1 MPNDDYD
8 IKKYTDQECFD
19 ILNLNNPTDRELE
32 MKILNFMDKYET
44 KSPRLYDFFESM
56 YDRFFSNGDEEGEG
70 EGDAEVVEGFTADEI
85 RDKANAEPGK
95 QITWRDDT
103 TTTVKEV
110 KATNKNDVL
119 QVSQTDYVKDKYKL
133 NPVQRKTI
141 FKMISIDSQF
151 REDPTNTLSTS
162 FTMNL
167 SEAIENVISMKLYS
181 VQIPYTWYT
190 INESF
195 GSNFFYIKGNS
206 PGINNG
212 DHDIKVEIISGTYSS
227 AEFVTRI
234 RAKFNEF
241 KTIRNPENNYR
252 YRNDEFYDVYKT
264 ILDVSFGETTCS
276 YDTANSKFL
285 FEFDLKKK
293 FNETDY
299 QLYFPLW
306 SSPNFDDERK
316 SLTIPSFLGF
326 NHDSYYPYIAYSSL
340 KILKPIG
347 DPTELANSTIYTLN
361 STNNYFTIY
370 QYVGTPAFNLST
382 STIINE
388 IRIEIT
394 LDQGN
399 KTRNDL
405 LANLHANMQSNVYL
419 DSNYSGF
426 RRVNNPDGLH
436 SHFEISVKLSRKEIL
451 QTDNSKLA
459 IKFPS
464 EDGIAGFH
472 IWTGNDSCFVFANE
486 DIIELNEVVSET
498 ETLLTNYVIAD
509 NSAQIIIECVK
520 PNYDVVENRRTI
532 TVAGSVASGF
542 PDGYLLSNYIT
553 AVNNAIVTANNA
565 TKIQTLLDN
574 GEFNISTA
582 AANTKLFISDDYA
595 TFNFDITRVFT
606 QESFIVDLSS
616 CFLSKNP
623 FNFDA
628 SINNLTN
635 TDFSLNRAFSSAPNI
650 SINASNNKLVL
661 IPKTTGGP
669 FGNGFGNQNAGNIE
683 LFFTIRVYDSL
694 SSLIVGINNDF
705 INFVDAD
712 NYQIMSGSGI
722 SFANSVIT
730 LSLKINKVLTEAD
743 YRVKFQDNSIQN
755 SWHNYLFFDSSY
767 NLADH
772 LETSFADISGSTR
785 VYNNTIR
792 LTTLNNKLVFK
803 PYTNGVADADGAN
816 DIVFALPLNT
826 DNTRTYTREGL
837 IDAIQLLF
845 NANPL
850 TVGSVIRLITYPGSN
865 LQYTNIRMNINKTF
879 YSEDFKLVFYDPT
892 SFVYCNVGVA
902 AQNVTYDSTLG
913 WVLGFQSF
921 TEYILG
927 DFTQITDSSLFSEN
941 YRENVY
947 TDSVFRNSYNSI
959 SKKIAIRGNATLTT
973 TLYNYFLIVL
983 DDFIQNHVNA
993 GLITISSLEKDVALP
1008 SYASRIAFECDPV
1021 TGQKVAISASNKFNN
1036 NLNSRQLYAANQILQ
1051 DKRTKAKSYA
1061 IGPYMKDVFA
1071 LVPLKLNGMIT
1082 GQTFMENGGTLQ
1094 NQDRKYFGPVR
1105 IQKLSV
1111 KLMNDKGSVV
1121 SLNGSNWSFCVICEI
1136 LNQQDN

>member
-44 KSPRLYDFFESM
+44 KSPRLYEFFESM
-56 YDRFFSNGDEEGEG
+56 YDRFFSNDYEEG

-85 RDKANAEPGK
+85 RDKAKAAPGTL
-95 QITWRDDT
+95 ITLKDDT

-110 KATNKNDVL
+110 KATNKNDVV
-119 QVSQTDYVKDKYKL
+119 QVSQTDYVKDKYML

-151 REDPTNTLSTS
+151 REDPTNTLSTN

-190 INESF
+190 INDTF

-212 DHDIKVEIISGTYSS
+212 DHDIKVEINSGTYDSP
-227 AEFVTRI
+227 EFVSAI
-234 RAKFNEF
+234 QSKFNEF
-241 KTIRNPENNYR
+241 KSIRTNQNRDLPK
-252 YRNDEFYDVYKT
+252 YKT

-276 YDTANSKFL
+276 YNTSSSKFL

-394 LDQGN
+394 LEQGN

-498 ETLLTNYVIAD
+498 ETQLTNYVIAD

-553 AVNNAIVTANNA
+553 AVNNAIVTTNNA
-565 TKIQTLLDN
+565 TKIQALLDN
-574 GEFNISTA
+574 GEFNISSV

-595 TFNFDITRVFT
+595 TFNFDITRFFT

-669 FGNGFGNQNAGNIE
+669 FGNGFGNQNSGNIE

-730 LSLKINKVLTEAD
+730 LNLKINKVLTEAD

-785 VYNNTIR
+785 VFNNTIR
-792 LTTLNNKLVFK
+792 LTTLNNKFVFK

-816 DIVFALPLNT
+816 DIVFELPLNT
-826 DNTRTYTREGL
+826 DNTKTYTREGL

-850 TVGSVIRLITYPGSN
+850 TVGSVISLITYPGSN

-913 WVLGFQSF
+913 WYLGFQSF
-921 TEYILG
+921 TEFNLA
-927 DFTQITDSSLFSEN
+927 DFKEITAETLPFEN

-947 TDSVFRNSYNSI
+947 NESIYTYSYNSI

-993 GLITISSLEKDVALP
+993 GLITISSLEKDVTLP

-1061 IGPYMKDVFA
+1061 MGPYMKDVFA
-1071 LVPLKLNGMIT
+1071 LIPLKLTGMKT
-1082 GQTFMENGGTLQ
+1082 GQTYMEFGGTLQ

-1121 SLNGSNWSFCVICEI
+1121 SLNRSNWSFCVICEI